1 MKSKT
6 MKAESPTLVEPQQ
19 WNTRQVLWQCYRWC
33 QTYGGF
39 QNCGTPIFG
48 NTHIYTWNFLEKGK
62 LLLCRSSGSLESSQ
76 SEPTFLSQ
84 HGRPHS
90 QTVWPKTSH
99 ASQPTPLVVFVH
111 IAGGG
116 HIEML
121 ETGYD
126 KPYLKW
132 TSCCY
137 THKGNLKKTWR
148 GLNRIEEV
156 FVWWFAKAWQNCP

>member
-1 MKSKT
+1 MKHPAS
-6 MKAESPTLVEPQQ
+6 LVAMLPVMSEIQPQM
-19 WNTRQVLWQCYRWC
+19 RY
-33 QTYGGF
+33 TYGGF
-39 QNCGTPIFG
+39 PKLWYPYFWKHP
-48 NTHIYTWNFLEKGK
+48 HIYMKLPWKRKAFL
-62 LLLCRSSGSLESSQ
+62 CISSGSLESSQ